1 MVYARSGDSIN
12 AYELLKKAYEVEPES
27 PQVNFNMALI
37 EAELGQLDESE
48 KHLRVVL
55 KVQPDMAQAAYN
67 LGVLLCQQKKE
78 EGYEWLRNAAELV
91 PENWEYLSSYLYFL
105 DQAGREAEIEAA
117 LKEAVATGRAP
128 AEAYFTLAANYQNEG
143 ALPAAAEIYRKATF
157 AKQLD
162 MDAKRYAKR
171 MEQVIRAM
179 MEQ

>member
-1 MVYARSGDSIN
+1 MNRSTSVLGHAESFTGATAILRGGWN
-12 AYELLKKAYEVEPES
+12 AQNWRPVSPEDW
-27 PQVNFNMALI
+27 N
-37 EAELGQLDESE
+37 
-48 KHLRVVL
+48 
-55 KVQPDMAQAAYN
+55 
-67 LGVLLCQQKKE
+67 
-78 EGYEWLRNAAELV
+78 
-91 PENWEYLSSYLYFL
+91 YLSSYLYFL
-105 DQAGREAEIEAA
+105 DRDGREAEIEAA

-128 AEAYFTLAANYQNEG
+128 AQAYFTLAANYQNEG

>member
-1 MVYARSGDSIN
+1 MGDPKPRPAIIDYWQSL
-12 AYELLKKAYEVEPES
+12 AEGLPH
-27 PQVNFNMALI
+27 QF
-37 EAELGQLDESE
+37 EAEFGQLDESE

-67 LGVLLCQQKKE
+67 LGVLLCQQNKE
-78 EGYEWLRNAAELV
+78 EGFEWLRNATALV
-91 PENWEYLSSYLYFL
+91 PEDWNYLSSYLYFL
-105 DQAGREAEIEAA
+105 DQAGRAAEIEAA

-128 AEAYFTLAANYQNEG
+128 AQAYFTLAGNYQNKG
-143 ALPAAAEIYRKATF
+143 ALVEAAEIYRKATF

-162 MDAKRYAKR
+162 LDAKRYAKR